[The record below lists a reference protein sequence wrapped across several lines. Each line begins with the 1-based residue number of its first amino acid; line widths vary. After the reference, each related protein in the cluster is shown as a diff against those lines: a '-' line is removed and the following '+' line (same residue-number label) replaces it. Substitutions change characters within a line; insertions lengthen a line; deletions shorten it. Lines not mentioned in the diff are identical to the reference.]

1 MLDSGSNI
9 VEGLN
14 GVVMKTKSEFL
25 FSLGNLDQEKCVLLV
40 FESIFGFFQELDGVF
55 DALKLSTA
63 GNGDKRVFQWVE
75 SVIQVLNDR
84 LVESD
89 QLISITGCVETF
101 VFDICH
107 QAVCELMPHLGRIIG
122 FNLID

>member
-1 MLDSGSNI
+1 
-9 VEGLN
+9 
-14 GVVMKTKSEFL
+14 MKTKSEFL